1 MIDLSTHTFYKPIK
15 CIKSPQV
22 IGAWL
27 RGTTYKEYK
36 AFIEKLADSIKSRPN
51 DCRNQFEKSAA
62 INSIS
67 DLLKQL
73 NDWVDATEN
82 EPQEAGNARF
92 GNPAFRTWHKLLED
106 NAVDL
111 CKNILTG
118 NDKIKGDEELLKNA
132 AEEISVYLLDSF
144 GNSIR
149 IDYGSGH
156 EMAFIIFLY
165 CLFKLGVLEVG
176 SDADLVHTTLT
187 IFREYLTL
195 CRKFQR
201 KYRLEPAGSH
211 GVYGLD
217 DYQFTCYIF
226 GAAQMLNNS
235 EDLRPSDF
243 PRVECVAKHK
253 DKYMFFEA
261 IHFINESKTGPFG
274 EHSNQLWNISGV
286 ERWEKVHT
294 GMIKMYEGE
303 VLKKYPIVQHCYFG
317 SLFPWNGPKPK
328 N

>member
-1 MIDLSTHTFYKPIK
+1 M
-15 CIKSPQV
+15 V

-27 RGTTYKEYK
+27 RGKTHREYK
-36 AFIEKLADSIKSRPN
+36 AFIEKLADSIKSKNN
-51 DCRNQFEKSAA
+51 DYRKTLPKSSTTDA
-62 INSIS
+62 
-67 DLLKQL
+67 LLSLLSQL
-73 NDWVDATEN
+73 NTWVDETEN
-82 EPQEAGNARF
+82 EPQEKGNARF
-92 GNPAFRTWHKLLED
+92 GNPAFRTWYELLSK
-106 NAVDL
+106 NAVSL
-111 CKNILTG
+111 CETVLSAGTRFEVEGLEGVMDADI
-118 NDKIKGDEELLKNA
+118 LKNA

-156 EMAFIIFLY
+156 EMAFIVFLY
-165 CLFKLGVLEVG
+165 CLFRVGVLDAG
-176 SDADLVHTTLT
+176 SEADLVHTTLYV
-187 IFREYLTL
+187 FREYLTL

-217 DYQFTCYIF
+217 DYQFACYIF
-226 GAAQMLNNS
+226 GAAQMLNNP

-243 PRVECVAKHK
+243 PREECVAKHK
-253 DKYMFFEA
+253 DKFMFFEA

-286 ERWEKVHT
+286 EKWEKVAG

-303 VLKKYPIVQHCYFG
+303 VLKRHPIVQHCYFG
-317 SLFPWNGPKPK
+317 SLFEWNGPPLKK
-328 N
+328 D